1 MNGWML
7 EWRPKEDY
15 AVQLT
20 RGEYMA
26 VEEEAGFVLPPRPH
40 PTPSRVSEENGQN
53 RVKGGRRRRPDQMNE

>member
-1 MNGWML
+1 MDGRML

-53 RVKGGRRRRPDQMNE
+53 RVKGGRRRPDQMNE